1 MDDLV
6 IMAVMVFY
14 VLSLIGQAR
23 KKKQKGRTATLPDAS
38 HESESQY
45 EPDWSYDEPY
55 LKGGLDC
62 EECGFSNE
70 AGSDFCYSC
79 GVSLA
84 SGVGKPSP
92 RSGEQ
97 SSESMIPD
105 RIWEEI
111 LDVVQG
117 PTPNLPEPG
126 TTRQPPSPT
135 RTPRPPPEV
144 RAQIHR
150 VHSAH
155 RAYGTDPSTR
165 PPSEQDGLDP
175 LAVKL
180 SADVVAVRRQLRS
193 KGGGSLRQAVMLTE
207 ILGLP
212 AAVRPDRFDE

>member
-1 MDDLV
+1 MDDLL
-6 IMAVMVFY
+6 IMAVMLFY
-14 VLSLIGQAR
+14 VLSLMGQAR
-23 KKKQKGRTATLPDAS
+23 KKKQKARTTTLPEAS
-38 HESESQY
+38 Y
-45 EPDWSYDEPY
+45 EPDSEYEPDFSYDEPY
-55 LKGGLDC
+55 EV
-62 EECGFSNE
+62 EE
-70 AGSDFCYSC
+70 
-79 GVSLA
+79 A
-84 SGVGKPSP
+84 SPH
-92 RSGEQ
+92 SGAE

-126 TTRQPPSPT
+126 TTHRPPSPT

-144 RAQIHR
+144 RAQVHR

-155 RAYGTDPSTR
+155 REYGTDPSTR
-165 PPSEQDGLDP
+165 SPSEQDGLDP

-193 KGGGSLRQAVMLTE
+193 KGAGSLRQAVMLQE
-207 ILGLP
+207 ILGVP